1 MSITNPIHTHI
12 IYTVRSSNRFSKL
25 TFSSQPNILINQII
39 GNLGQ
44 WTNYT
49 NFNQAKIVEDL
60 FRGKTI
66 VRILVGSWTN

>member
-1 MSITNPIHTHI
+1 MSITNPIYTHI
-12 IYTVRSSNRFSKL
+12 IYTVTFSNRFSNL
-25 TFSSQPNILINQII
+25 TFSSQPNISINQII

-49 NFNQAKIVEDL
+49 NFNQAKIFEDP
-60 FRGKTI
+60 FKGKTI